1 MKKLKISKK
10 KEDKTQEINITEE
23 ITSNNTKPK
32 KKGRIKNIIISVI
45 LFGAIGIVSL
55 ILVFALYIIITSP
68 DFDKEK
74 LYSKE
79 ATVLYYSDGVT
90 ELARFGRDNRVL
102 VSYDELP
109 EVLIDAIVA
118 TEDSRF
124 FQHKGMDLG
133 RFGVA
138 FIGQLLNRGGAG
150 GASTI
155 TMQLNKKSFTSDEA
169 RGIEGIVRKFTDIYM
184 SIFKIERNYTKE
196 EILEFYVNSMWFA
209 NDGNLNYTSIAGVE
223 QACQYYFGKSVRDIS
238 LAEAS
243 IIAGMFQNPSLINP
257 YRFPDR
263 VRTRQKTVLKLMVD
277 HGYISEDEKDAVL
290 SIPIES
296 LLAPRDN
303 ETSSANQAAIDY
315 VLKQV
320 QNNLGIDPYVTP
332 VKIITTID
340 KDIQDVLNQLE
351 DGTLFEFKDNV
362 KDLQEGMAITSMA
375 DGSVKALSGG
385 RGYQAK
391 GTNHATDIVR
401 QPGSSAKILFDY
413 GPAIEYLNW
422 SPATYILDEE
432 TTYSNGTVIRN
443 ADRKYNG
450 LISMRTA
457 LSGSRNIPALKTFK
471 AVAAEDKSLIE
482 NFVHSLGINY
492 GGDLY
497 EAASIGGFE
506 GVNPLQMSAA
516 YAAFGRSGYYIAPY
530 AYTKVT
536 DITSGEIFE
545 YKPERV
551 KVMSEETAYLI
562 TSILLTANDKGVGGI
577 KVSGTD
583 IAAKTGTTNVD
594 SKTMSDLGLKGDIT
608 RDAWN
613 ITYSPEY
620 SIALWLGYD
629 RITSDNYLTSTIGN
643 TNRKGIM
650 NAVGSKVY
658 SKNKSF
664 SKPSSVISVEIEKDT
679 IPLQLASEFT
689 PADMRITE
697 LFKEGTE
704 PTEVSTRY
712 AKLATPTGG
721 SYSFDGTQLKLSWT
735 GISTPNDYSTSYLQ
749 DYFNTYYEDFA
760 TKYYEERV
768 KYNNTNIGSL
778 GYSIY
783 RDDNG
788 TLTYLSRTEN
798 NSFTIANPPTGTYTY
813 VIKAEFSIFKANAS
827 SGLEIRTN
835 TGADS
840 NITEIIQD
848 EPEPSGGNE
857 LD

>member
-1 MKKLKISKK
+1 MKKLKKIKEKK
-10 KEDKTQEINITEE
+10 PKE
-23 ITSNNTKPK
+23 K
-32 KKGRIKNIIISVI
+32 KKGRVKNIIISII
-45 LFGAIGIVSL
+45 LFGAIGVVSL
-55 ILVFALYIIITSP
+55 ILIFALYIIISSP

-79 ATVLYYSDGVT
+79 ATVLYYKDGIT
-90 ELARFGRDNRVL
+90 ELARFGKDNRVL

-124 FQHKGMDLG
+124 FQHSGLDLG

-138 FIGQLLNRGGAG
+138 FIGQLLRNNSAG

-155 TMQLNKKSFTSDEA
+155 TMQLNKKAFTSDEA
-169 RGIEGIVRKFTDIYM
+169 RGWEGIVRKFTDIYM
-184 SIFKIERNYTKE
+184 SVFKIESNYTKE
-196 EILEFYVNSMWFA
+196 EIFEFYVNSMWFA

-243 IIAGMFQNPSLINP
+243 IIAGMFQNPSRLNP
-257 YRFPDR
+257 YRYPER
-263 VRTRQKTVLKLMVD
+263 VRNRQKIVLTLMVN
-277 HGYISEDEKDAVL
+277 HGYISEEEKEAVL

-296 LLAPRDN
+296 LLAVKDN
-303 ETSSANQAAIDY
+303 DKNSANQAAIDY
-315 VLKQV
+315 VLNQV
-320 QNNLGIDPYVTP
+320 EYNLGIDPYVTP

-340 KDIQDVLNQLE
+340 QKTQNVLNELE
-351 DGTLFEFKDNV
+351 DGTIYTFKDNV
-362 KDLQEGMAITSMA
+362 KDIQEGMAITSMA
-375 DGSVKALSGG
+375 DGSVLALSGG

-391 GTNHATDIVR
+391 GTNHATDINR
-401 QPGSSAKILFDY
+401 QPGSAAKILFDY

-432 TTYSNGTVIRN
+432 TTYSNGTTIRN

-471 AVAAEDKSLIE
+471 AVASEDKSLIE

-530 AYTKVT
+530 AYTKVV
-536 DITSGEIFE
+536 DITTGEEFE

-551 KVMSEETAYLI
+551 KVMSEETAYMI
-562 TSILLTANDKGVGGI
+562 TSMLLTANQNGVGGI
-577 KVSGTD
+577 KVNGTD

-594 SKTMSDLGLKGDIT
+594 SKTMSDLGLKGDVT

-620 SIALWLGYD
+620 SIALWVGYD

-643 TNRKGIM
+643 TIRKGIM
-650 NAVGSKVY
+650 NAVGTKVY
-658 SKNKSF
+658 SKNKTF
-664 SKPSSVISVEIEKDT
+664 SKPSGIVSVEIEKET
-679 IPLQLASEFT
+679 IPLQLPSEYT
-689 PADMRITE
+689 PEDMRVTE
-697 LFKEGTE
+697 IFKEGTE

-712 AKLATPTGG
+712 ARLESPTNGT
-721 SYSFDGTQLKLSWT
+721 YSFDGTNLRLSWT
-735 GISTPNDYSTSYLQ
+735 GINTPNDYSPTYLQ
-749 DYFNTYYEDFA
+749 SYFNEYYENFA
-760 TKYYEERV
+760 TKYYEKRV
-768 KYNNTNIGSL
+768 DYNNKTIGSL
-778 GYSIY
+778 GYTIY
-783 RDDNG
+783 RNDNG
-788 TLTYLSRTEN
+788 SLTNVGRTESN
-798 NSFTIANPPTGTYTY
+798 NYTITNPPAGNYTY
-813 VIKAEFSIFKANAS
+813 VIKSEFSIFKANAS
-827 SGLEIRTN
+827 AGLDIKTN
-835 TGADS
+835 TGVDS
-840 NITEIIQD
+840 NINEIINP
-848 EPEPSGGNE
+848 EPEEEINTNANDND